1 MGLSAQCSWAERL
14 GEILADAGYA
24 VVCGGG
30 GGVME
35 AVCRGAAG
43 RGGHTIGVLPGE
55 DPEEAN
61 PWVSTTIVTGM
72 GTSRNRIIAL
82 SGSAAVAVG
91 GSYGTLSEIAFALQA
106 GRPVCGWGSWKDIPG
121 VTPVSTPEE
130 ALAFLVEKTGGTDAQ
145 R

>member
-61 PWVSTTIVTGM
+61 PWVSTAIVTGM

-91 GSYGTLSEIAFALQA
+91 GSYGTLSEIAFN
-106 GRPVCGWGSWKDIPG
+106 GKTPGCG
-121 VTPVSTPEE
+121 VTRELPPPMMGGLI
-130 ALAFLVEKTGGTDAQ
+130 ALCPITAMELY
-145 R
+145 